1 MVYSSVR
8 LLENTIVDIKGSV
21 IFFSGLQLKLFK
33 NARLTIGNGTYF
45 SGPIVIHAREN
56 ISIGENC
63 CISWFYSILYSNCH
77 EIDENSGIIT
87 KEVIIGNNV
96 WIGNNVTIL
105 PGTSIENDAII
116 GAQSIVKG
124 HYKSGGIY
132 AGNPAKLISER
143 H

>member
-1 MVYSSVR
+1 M
-8 LLENTIVDIKGSV
+8 DIKGSV